1 MEWRFTATAF
11 LGISYGRAA
20 GGSRLDWTGLHW
32 CMHALT
38 KVRGTAPDRVEE
50 RKGKGRE
57 GQGYSGCSGSNGMV
71 WCHVCVFATLILILI
86 LRVRVRCCVC
96 RTWSGRGVGSGIWDL
111 AVMDI
116 RDRVV
121 EALGVDC
128 LGRSLVESVRDDF
141 GREIW

>member
-20 GGSRLDWTGLHW
+20 GGGRLDWTGLHW
-32 CMHALT
+32 CMHAST
-38 KVRGTAPDRVEE
+38 KVRGTASDRVEE
-50 RKGKGRE
+50 RKGKGRA
-57 GQGYSGCSGSNGMV
+57 GVTVGAAVRMGWFGVMSAY
-71 WCHVCVFATLILILI
+71 FATLILILI

-111 AVMDI
+111 AGMDI
-116 RDRVV
+116 RDTVV

-128 LGRSLVESVRDDF
+128 LVRSLVECVRDDF